1 MTPGSRRASK
11 GRHGVAQLTL
21 TGVAVWVCNRDME
34 NNSGWKIYK
43 SFLNRQWAAW
53 DTVRDWRSLNVR
65 WFDTE
70 QQAIDY
76 VNGKV
81 ANA

>member
-1 MTPGSRRASK
+1 
-11 GRHGVAQLTL
+11 
-21 TGVAVWVCNRDME
+21 ME